1 MPLADLR
8 RLFDVRR
15 KIRPITQVT
24 PAAHHREVDAGLAAL
39 HQHHQDVDVLVGS
52 HFDRLLVQHA
62 RQRRHLVAQCCSLFE
77 LQLFGMCRHALFQAR
92 QHLLRLAGQQGLGV
106 VDVLRI
112 GLGRDVADA
121 RPGATLDLVEQTRP
135 SAIGEHRVF
144 AGAQAKHLL
153 QQLDRFLHG
162 PGTRVRP
169 EITMPFIDR
178 APVVRQP
185 RKTARHHRGLRSSSA
200 RSGDLQIRVAL
211 VVAKQ
216 DVVARLESLDQ
227 VVLEQ
232 QRLGLGAHNGRLHA
246 HDLADHVTDARTAMA
261 LLKIVG
267 DAFLQVA
274 GLPHIQHRARRVE
287 ITVDA
292 RQLRQGSD
300 FAEQLIGVRF
310 RHKHNCGANAR
321 GTIQGEIACSGIFF
335 AR

>member
-1 MPLADLR
+1 M
-8 RLFDVRR
+8 
-15 KIRPITQVT
+15 
-24 PAAHHREVDAGLAAL
+24 
-39 HQHHQDVDVLVGS
+39 
-52 HFDRLLVQHA
+52 LVQHA
-62 RQRRHLVAQCCSLFE
+62 RQRRHLVAQRGCLFK
-77 LQLFGMCRHALFQAR
+77 LQLFGMCRHALFEAR

-121 RPGATLDLVEQTRP
+121 RPGATLDLVQQTRP
-135 SAIGEHRVF
+135 RAIGEHRVF
-144 AGAQAKHLL
+144 ARAQAKHFL
-153 QQLDRFLHG
+153 QQLDRLLHG

-169 EITMPFIDR
+169 EIAMPFIDR
-178 APVVRQP
+178 SPVISQP
-185 RKTARHHRGLRSSSA
+185 RKTARHHRGLRSGSA
-200 RSGDLQIRVAL
+200 RSGDLQIRITL

-232 QRLGLGAHNGRLHA
+232 QRLGLGAYDGRLHA

-261 LLKIVG
+261 LLEIIS
-267 DAFLQVA
+267 DAFFQVT
-274 GLPHIQHRARRVE
+274 GLPHIQYRARRVE

-292 RQLRQGSD
+292 RQLRQGGD

-310 RHKHNCGANAR
+310 RHKHNCGADAR
-321 GTIQGEIACSGIFF
+321 RNIQGEIACSGIFF